1 MTKSRLSR
9 AATSR
14 MSHSGK
20 KKTTAMLVSAATSTR
35 IAAPTAAARL
45 RGRQSKAKK
54 QANSKDQIELVT
66 LASDSVPTT
75 GSSSTIAA
83 SEARR

>member
-1 MTKSRLSR
+1 MTKSRRSR

-20 KKTTAMLVSAATSTR
+20 KKTTAMLESAATSTR
-35 IAAPTAAARL
+35 IAAPTAAVRL

-54 QANSKDQIELVT
+54 QANTKGQMELLT
-66 LASDSVPTT
+66 LATASVPTT